1 MSDQRLNGWNP
12 QKTVYTYAKDREFGP
27 GLRKGALYADLGLI
41 EATRGQFH
49 GEIIKKNPDY
59 TPKQEEK
66 NHTTTG
72 MHRHQYDFQFN
83 YVLSGEI
90 DLVIEDKQE
99 TTFRVGDTYLIPSR
113 ALHDETRVTEDFRV
127 VQIYG
132 PAKAETVTVGQA
144 VGGGAV
150 SDDWSE
156 KLSKMKEERLTGW
169 NKQKPAFTFAK
180 SREFGSGLRKASL
193 YADLGL
199 AEATDGQFHGEII
212 KINNDVHTPQ
222 GTTGMHRHTYD
233 FQFNYVLS
241 GEIDFV
247 LDGINDKPGD
257 EKLVFRAGD
266 TYFLSSRVLHNE
278 THVSEDFSV
287 LQVYAP
293 ANASTEQ
300 LTPEIN

>member
-1 MSDQRLNGWNP
+1 MSNQRLNGWNP
-12 QKTVYTYAKDREFGP
+12 QKTVFTFDKDRKF
-27 GLRKGALYADLGLI
+27 
-41 EATRGQFH
+41 
-49 GEIIKKNPDY
+49 
-59 TPKQEEK
+59 
-66 NHTTTG
+66 
-72 MHRHQYDFQFN
+72 
-83 YVLSGEI
+83 
-90 DLVIEDKQE
+90 E
-99 TTFRVGDTYLIPSR
+99 T
-113 ALHDETRVTEDFRV
+113 
-127 VQIYG
+127 
-132 PAKAETVTVGQA
+132 
-144 VGGGAV
+144 
-150 SDDWSE
+150 
-156 KLSKMKEERLTGW
+156 
-169 NKQKPAFTFAK
+169 
-180 SREFGSGLRKASL
+180 GLRKAGL

-222 GTTGMHRHTYD
+222 GTTGMHRNTYD
-233 FQFNYVLS
+233 FQFNYVVS

-257 EKLVFRAGD
+257 EKLVFSAGD

>member
-1 MSDQRLNGWNP
+1 MSNQRLNGWNP
-12 QKTVYTYAKDREFGP
+12 QKTVYTYAKDRKFET
-27 GLRKGALYADLGLI
+27 GLRKGGLYADLGLA
-41 EATRGQFH
+41 EATGGQFH
-49 GEIIKKNPDY
+49 GELIKTNPDY
-59 TPKQEEK
+59 SATDEEK
-66 NHTTTG
+66 ETTG
-72 MHRHQYDFQFN
+72 MHRHHYDFQFN

-90 DLVIEDKQE
+90 DLVIEEEEE
-99 TTFRVGDTYLIPSR
+99 TTFRAGDTYFIPSR

-127 VQIYG
+127 MQIYG

-144 VGGGAV
+144 AGGGEV
-150 SDDWSE
+150 SNDWSD
-156 KLSKMKEERLTGW
+156 KLSKMKEQRLTGW

-199 AEATDGQFHGEII
+199 AEATGGQFHGEII

-222 GTTGMHRHTYD
+222 GTTGMHRHEYD
-233 FQFNYVLS
+233 FQFNYILA
-241 GEIDFV
+241 GDIDFV
-247 LDGINDKPGD
+247 IEGINDKPGD

-287 LQVYAP
+287 LQVYGP

-300 LTPEIN
+300 LTPEID

>member
-1 MSDQRLNGWNP
+1 MSNQRLNGWNP

-132 PAKAETVTVGQA
+132 PAKAETLTVGQA

-169 NKQKPAFTFAK
+169 NKQKPAFTFAN

-257 EKLVFRAGD
+257 EKLVFSAGD

-278 THVSEDFSV
+278 TRVSEDFSV
-287 LQVYAP
+287 LQVYGP

>member
-1 MSDQRLNGWNP
+1 MSNQRLNGWNP
-12 QKTVYTYAKDREFGP
+12 QKTVYTYAKDRKYET
-27 GLRKGALYADLGLI
+27 GLRKAALYADLGLA
-41 EATRGQFH
+41 EATGGQFH
-49 GEIIKKNPDY
+49 GELIKINPDY
-59 TPKQEEK
+59 AATQEEK
-66 NHTTTG
+66 QTTG
-72 MHRHQYDFQFN
+72 MLRHQYDFQFN
-83 YVLSGEI
+83 YVLAGDI
-90 DLVIEDKQE
+90 D
-99 TTFRVGDTYLIPSR
+99 FIPSR
-113 ALHDETRVTEDFRV
+113 ALHDETRGSKDFQV
-127 VQIYG
+127 MQIYG
-132 PAKAETVTVGQA
+132 PAKAQTVTVGQA
-144 VGGGAV
+144 VGGGEV
-150 SDDWSE
+150 SDDWAD

-222 GTTGMHRHTYD
+222 GTTGMHLHTYD

-257 EKLVFRAGD
+257 EKLVFSAGD

-278 THVSEDFSV
+278 TRVSEDFSV
-287 LQVYAP
+287 LQVYVP

>member
-1 MSDQRLNGWNP
+1 MSNQRLNGWNK
-12 QKTVYTYAKDREFGP
+12 QKPVFTFANNRKFER
-27 GLRKGALYADLGLI
+27 GLRKAGLYADLGLA
-41 EATRGQFH
+41 EATGGQFH
-49 GEIIKKNPDY
+49 GEIIKVNPDY
-59 TPKQEEK
+59 SAPDEE
-66 NHTTTG
+66 NQTTG
-72 MHRHQYDFQFN
+72 MHRHHYDFKFN
-83 YVLSGEI
+83 YVLAGEI
-90 DLVIEDKQE
+90 DIVIDGEGE
-99 TTFRVGDTYLIPSR
+99 ATCRAGDTYFIPSGV
-113 ALHDETRVTEDFRV
+113 LHNETRVTEDFQV
-127 VQIYG
+127 MQIYG
-132 PAKAETVTVGQA
+132 PAKAQTDTVVQA
-144 VGGGAV
+144 GGGEV
-150 SDDWSE
+150 SDEWAD
-156 KLSKMKEERLTGW
+156 KLSKMKEQRLTGW

-257 EKLVFRAGD
+257 EKLVFSAGD
-266 TYFLSSRVLHNE
+266 TYFLGDKVLHNE
-278 THVSEDFSV
+278 TRVSEDYST
-287 LQVYAP
+287 LQVYGP

>member
-59 TPKQEEK
+59 TPPQEEK
-66 NHTTTG
+66 NSTTG

-99 TTFRVGDTYLIPSR
+99 TTFRAGDTYFIPSR
-113 ALHDETRVTEDFRV
+113 ALHDETRVSKDFQV
-127 VQIYG
+127 MQIYG
-132 PAKAETVTVGQA
+132 PAKAQTETVGQA
-144 VGGGAV
+144 VGGGEV
-150 SDDWSE
+150 SDDWAD

-169 NKQKPAFTFAK
+169 NKQKPAFTFAN

-199 AEATDGQFHGEII
+199 AEATEGQFHGEII

-257 EKLVFRAGD
+257 EKLVFSAGD
-266 TYFLSSRVLHNE
+266 TYFLGDKVLHNE
-278 THVSEDFSV
+278 TRVSEDFSV
-287 LQVYAP
+287 LQVYGP